1 MAPPEKSPPEKN
13 PTEKG
18 TDEARQGVTGTG
30 ARYVL
35 AISFTA
41 ALFLLLAVTYA
52 FFGPPRLG
60 VDTGRAPA
68 DTNPPYATSKETPE
82 EWRDEPAP
90 RTGTGETP

>member
-1 MAPPEKSPPEKN
+1 MAPPEKG

-30 ARYVL
+30 TRYVL

-41 ALFLLLAVTYA
+41 ALILLLAVTYA
-52 FFGPPRLG
+52 FFGPPRLD

-82 EWRDEPAP
+82 EWRDEPP
-90 RTGTGETP
+90 PGTSTGETP

>member
-1 MAPPEKSPPEKN
+1 MAPLEKN

-35 AISFTA
+35 AISLA
-41 ALFLLLAVTYA
+41 AAFILLLAVTYA

-68 DTNPPYATSKETPE
+68 DTNPPYATSKESPE
-82 EWRDEPAP
+82 EWRDEPQPGA
-90 RTGTGETP
+90 GTGETP

>member
-1 MAPPEKSPPEKN
+1 MAPPEQRPPEK
-13 PTEKG
+13 E

-30 ARYVL
+30 TRYVL
-35 AISFTA
+35 LISFAA

-68 DTNPPYATSKETPE
+68 ATGPPYATSKESPE
-82 EWRDEPAP
+82 EWRNEPPPGTNAP
-90 RTGTGETP
+90 

>member
-1 MAPPEKSPPEKN
+1 MAPPEKS

-35 AISFTA
+35 AISFA
-41 ALFLLLAVTYA
+41 AAFILLLAVTYA

-68 DTNPPYATSKETPE
+68 DTDPPYATSKENPE
-82 EWRDEPAP
+82 EWRNEPAP
-90 RTGTGETP
+90 GTGTGEAP